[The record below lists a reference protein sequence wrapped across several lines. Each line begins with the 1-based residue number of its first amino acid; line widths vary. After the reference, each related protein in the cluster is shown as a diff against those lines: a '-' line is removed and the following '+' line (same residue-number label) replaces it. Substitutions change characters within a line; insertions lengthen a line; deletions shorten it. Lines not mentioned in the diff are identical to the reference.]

1 MLRQS
6 RVIAPNLKVAT
17 LKYYTGN
24 VHKGNA
30 VAREVVREHLL
41 ALRWMNPNA
50 VIYMREIY
58 GQGTPEIEYELYTNN
73 EKKSFEI
80 KPQFSPDEVIAKL
93 MMNARDPAE
102 ELFGNDQKISST

>member
-1 MLRQS
+1 MGHFDKYLEMLRKS

-30 VAREVVREHLL
+30 IAREVVRDHIL

-50 VIYMREIY
+50 VVYMREIY
-58 GQGTPEIEYELYTNN
+58 GQGTPVIEYELCKYIQLLL
-73 EKKSFEI
+73 S
-80 KPQFSPDEVIAKL
+80 
-93 MMNARDPAE
+93 
-102 ELFGNDQKISST
+102 